1 MRIAS
6 ILSLLYFCVCCVWIT
21 ILLRFGLPQPHII
34 RGPDISYVPLVVSA
48 LLLLSGVFSIFLG
61 RRVNPPP
68 LKNPS
73 FFRWVLFFIGVLI
86 LFGGFVVFSVSL
98 YSPYLFGS
106 EHSVPEIG
114 VISWLIVSL
123 ILSLILYVVSRMN
136 SSQRPNLF
144 KYIVLV
150 IAFVAASL
158 TTVEALILI
167 YAVPVQPPTAFSFL
181 CALMTIAF
189 IPYALL
195 LSGLTKDYISIK
207 KTARNLN
214 KIEIA
219 T

>member
-6 ILSLLYFCVCCVWIT
+6 FLFLLCFCVSCVWIT

-48 LLLLSGVFSIFLG
+48 LLLLSAVFSIYLG

-68 LKNPS
+68 LKNRT

-123 ILSLILYVVSRMN
+123 ILSLILYVASRMN

-144 KYIVLV
+144 RYFALV
-150 IAFVAASL
+150 IAFLAASL
-158 TTVEALILI
+158 TTVEVLILI
-167 YAVPVQPPTAFSFL
+167 YAAPVQPPTAFLFL
-181 CALMTIAF
+181 SGLMTIAF

-195 LSGLTKDYISIK
+195 LLGITKDYISIK
-207 KTARNLN
+207 KRQPGT
-214 KIEIA
+214 
-219 T
+219 